1 MYFKEFP
8 EFLYDFRYGTNET
21 KTTIVRDITRN
32 VRFRKEVLD
41 NIAVYDEYDIVDG
54 ETPEIIAEKIYG
66 NPEYHWIIML
76 ANQRYDYLT
85 DFPLPE
91 PELVEAGKAVFNPSF
106 TATSWSYS
114 GTTVTVTK
122 AIHGLLSSPTTT
134 VTLSGATTTAGTPSV
149 VTNVLNGTFTITS
162 VTANTFTFNAGS
174 ALTGTAG
181 GTLTVKT
188 SGRENYSH
196 HYVNAAGYNVNSDV
210 AGAVDVTNIQWFRDQ
225 NEEKRRIKIISPQ
238 IINKI
243 LTDYKDLL

>member
-8 EFLYDFRYGTNET
+8 EFLYDFRYGPYET
-21 KTTIVRDITRN
+21 KTSIVRDITRN
-32 VRFRKEVLD
+32 VRFRKEVLE
-41 NIAVYDEYDIVDG
+41 NITVFDEYDIVDG

-76 ANQRYDYLT
+76 ANQRFDYLT

-114 GTTVTVTK
+114 GTTITVTK

-134 VTLSGATTTAGTPSV
+134 VTLSGATATTNAP
-149 VTNVLNGTFTITS
+149 NGTYTITS
-162 VTANTFTFNAGS
+162 ATADTFTFTAT
-174 ALTGTAG
+174 AAPTGTAG
-181 GTLTVKT
+181 GTVTVKT
-188 SGRENYSH
+188 TGRENYIH
-196 HYVNAAGYNVNSDV
+196 HYVNAAGYNVNST
-210 AGAVDVTNIQWFRDQ
+210 ASGAVPLTNIQWFRDE

-238 IINKI
+238 IINTI
-243 LTDYKDLL
+243 LKDYKDLL

>member
-8 EFLYDFRYGTNET
+8 EFLYDFRYGAYET
-21 KTTIVRDITRN
+21 KTSIVRDITRN

-91 PELVEAGKAVFNPSF
+91 LELVEAGKAVFNPSF

-114 GTTVTVTK
+114 GTTITVTK
-122 AIHGLLSSPTTT
+122 AIHGLLSSPSTT
-134 VTLSGATTTAGTPSV
+134 VTLSGATTTSGTV
-149 VTNVLNGTFTITS
+149 ITNVLNGTFTITS
-162 VTANTFTFNAGS
+162 VTANTFTFTAAS
-174 ALTGTAG
+174 APTGTAG
-181 GTLTVKT
+181 GTVTVKT

-196 HYVNAAGYNVNSDV
+196 HYVNAAGYNVNSTA
-210 AGAVDVTNIQWFRDQ
+210 AGAVNVTNLEWFRDK

>member
-8 EFLYDFRYGTNET
+8 EFLYDFRYTPHET
-21 KTTIVRDITRN
+21 KTAIVKDITRN
-32 VRFRKEVLD
+32 VRFRKEVLN

-91 PELVEAGKAVFNPSF
+91 LELVEACKAVFNPSF
-106 TATSWSYS
+106 TATSWSYI

-134 VTLSGATTTAGTPSV
+134 VTLSGATATTNAP
-149 VTNVLNGTFTITS
+149 NGTHTVTS
-162 VTANTFTFNAGS
+162 VTSNTFTFTVAT
-174 ALTGTAG
+174 APTGTAG
-181 GTLTVKT
+181 GTVKVKT
-188 SGRENYSH
+188 NGRENYSH
-196 HYVNAAGYNVNSDV
+196 HYVNAAGYNVNSDAV
-210 AGAVDVTNIQWFRDQ
+210 GAVNVTNIEWFRTE
-225 NEEKRRIKIISPQ
+225 NEEKRRIKIISPR
-238 IINKI
+238 IINTI
-243 LTDYKDLL
+243 LKDYKEQL